1 MEMLNDSSDEHET
14 PKASVNKEV
23 CTLDLWPLKTNQVIV
38 KAVFG
43 ILISSVDADG
53 VLKKKFRVQQKNLTA
68 LSPIQVLGVLAKKLV
83 NRGYCTISNMENIN
97 CLKMSDLS
105 VSKEIEL

>member
-1 MEMLNDSSDEHET
+1 M
-14 PKASVNKEV
+14 
-23 CTLDLWPLKTNQVIV
+23 KTNQVIV

-43 ILISSVDADG
+43 RLISRDDAAG
-53 VLKKKFRVQQKNLTA
+53 VLKKTFSVQQKNLTV
-68 LSPIQVLGVLAKKLV
+68 LFPIQVLGVLAKKLV
-83 NRGYCTISNMENIN
+83 DRGYGTISNMENIS